1 MTKDRKS
8 DIDYKRL
15 LRIAA
20 VVVIVAVI
28 LSITAWVAKMGK
40 ARVDVQQM
48 LDQTP
53 MLYTTEC
60 IAQTIVTHK
69 GAEAMK
75 WAGDRDLI
83 VPVKATVKVGFR
95 LSDITDVSVQGRRVS
110 LTLPAPVVEI
120 QNPEVVYDEAITKVG
135 FFRRNFS
142 QEELSAITAEGV
154 QQMEERMDSYQLI
167 EPAQQQV
174 QRIIAAMLRQ
184 KGYDVLFKAPCA
196 NVIEGVGKGRFNEG
210 PVITE

>member
-1 MTKDRKS
+1 MKNNWKS
-8 DIDYKRL
+8 DIDYKKL

-40 ARVDVQQM
+40 ARVEVREM

-53 MLYTTEC
+53 VLYTMEC
-60 IAQTIVTHK
+60 MAQTIVTHK
-69 GAEAMK
+69 GADALK
-75 WAGDRDLI
+75 WVGDRDLI
-83 VPVKATVKVGFR
+83 VPVKATVKIGFR

-110 LTLPAPVVEI
+110 LVLPEPMVDI

-154 QQMEERMDSYQLI
+154 RQLEERVDGQELI
-167 EPAQQQV
+167 EPARQQAQG
-174 QRIIAAMLRQ
+174 IIAAMLRQ
-184 KGYDVLFKAPCA
+184 KGYEVVFRTQPEISETLRRITDE
-196 NVIEGVGKGRFNEG
+196 IEKK
-210 PVITE
+210 